1 MDRSGSVSK
10 PWSPWHQR
18 LHEELLAD
26 PDLLPSGSAL
36 LIAVS
41 GGQDS
46 MALLGLLRDLQR
58 LHHWNLQIWHG
69 DHGWHQQSKKVAS
82 ELNTWCQAQQLP
94 FWCDRSEAKQTHN
107 EAAARQWRYQKL
119 RDRAEKLSEGKAGVD
134 CCHVVTGHTAS
145 DRAETLLLNLAR
157 GCHLAGLSSMRR
169 RRPLEGERAQEKKKH
184 LVRPLLNF
192 SRDETAAICTELRLP
207 IWLDP
212 SNTNPEFSRNR
223 IRQKV
228 LPVLEAL
235 HPGCSQRM
243 AALAERL
250 SHQHDDQ
257 QALNSLALAHL
268 QHPDGLCRQGLS
280 SLPPTARATLLALW
294 MKRADAP
301 NLSGKQLA
309 ELSHSLETGQPPG
322 KRDLGK
328 GWTIGWRRERIEL
341 KHSC

>member
-1 MDRSGSVSK
+1 M
-10 PWSPWHQR
+10 
-18 LHEELLAD
+18 AD

-69 DHGWHQQSKKVAS
+69 DHGWHQQSEQIAS

-94 FWCDRSEAKQTHN
+94 FWSDRSDAQQTHN
-107 EAAARQWRYQKL
+107 EAAARQWRYQQL

-169 RRPLEGERAQEKKKH
+169 RRPLESERPQEKKKH
-184 LVRPLLNF
+184 LVRPLLSF

-223 IRQKV
+223 IRQEV

-257 QALNSLALAHL
+257 QALNSLALANL
-268 QHPDGLCRQGLS
+268 QHPDGLCRQGLAQ
-280 SLPPTARATLLALW
+280 LPKTARATLLTLW
-294 MKRADAP
+294 IKRAGGP
-301 NLSGKQLA
+301 ELSGKQLA
-309 ELSHSLETGQPPG
+309 ELSHGIETGQPPG
-322 KRDLGK
+322 QRDLAK
-328 GWTIGWRRERIEL
+328 GWTISWQRERIEL